1 MSRPSQLKRVLS
13 ASRRTE
19 LLGHYPDAFAERL
32 AQFGPERVHSV
43 VIWTKDPRPLLT
55 HAALREE
62 LGRVGQI
69 FLQWTVTGLGGTS
82 LEPNVPPAEEQIA
95 LLPEV
100 VGFVGDPRRIHW
112 RYDPLIRIVEGGE
125 RLSNI
130 DLGSFRRLARAFAV
144 RGVPAVHASFVTP
157 YPKVLKRL
165 GAAGATLELPEAE
178 ERGGVLDG
186 FAQAAAAE
194 GLQLITCCEPGR
206 PTGGASTA
214 ICWPR
219 FTPPESPA
227 ALTADRASARG
238 AAALSA
244 STSAGTFRVRA
255 AASTATLTPHRGSY
269 GHRSILRLPEAG
281 GRRIDMPACPH
292 CGYEYQGDPPRCPD
306 CGFDLT
312 PAPAPDRAG
321 TGGEYVTLATIDDPA
336 EALVLRASLE
346 EAGVPTLM
354 HTFRPESNELAAVE
368 QDIAEPYAV
377 LLVPADRLVD
387 AETLLEALRRVPPQW
402 PQGLEP
408 EEG

>member
-1 MSRPSQLKRVLS
+1 M
-13 ASRRTE
+13 
-19 LLGHYPDAFAERL
+19 
-32 AQFGPERVHSV
+32 

-55 HAALREE
+55 HAALAGD
-62 LGRVGQI
+62 LAAWG
-69 FLQWTVTGLGGTS
+69 
-82 LEPNVPPAEEQIA
+82 NVPPVDRHRAGRHLSGAERAAGGGADRTPAGRRRLRGRPPPHPLA
-95 LLPEV
+95 L
-100 VGFVGDPRRIHW
+100 
-112 RYDPLIRIVEGGE
+112 DPLIRIVEGGE

-186 FAQAAAAE
+186 FAEAAAAE

-206 PTGGASTA
+206 PMGRCIDGDLLAA
-214 ICWPR
+214 

-292 CGYEYQGDPPRCPD
+292 VDRSTRGIPLAAPTAASTSPRP
-306 CGFDLT
+306 
-312 PAPAPDRAG
+312 RAG
-321 TGGEYVTLATIDDPA
+321 SGRDGGEYVTLATIDDPA

-346 EAGVPTLM
+346 EAGVPTLIYFPPRIERAGGGGGG
-354 HTFRPESNELAAVE
+354 HR
-368 QDIAEPYAV
+368 
-377 LLVPADRLVD
+377 R
-387 AETLLEALRRVPPQW
+387 ALRCFSCPPIGSSTRRLSW
-402 PQGLEP
+402 RCCDRCRPSGP
-408 EEG
+408 GA